1 MGKEQTPEEKIAILE
16 AEIQEAQATLEKVS
30 QERDT
35 LKDENEALKESQEAL
50 VKTIEDMQAKVDE
63 ASTEKEDAKSKTEI
77 LTIGKKKFEVLKP
90 AFRLD
95 GVVHKTTDL
104 KNHPELLERLLSV
117 KGQRII
123 NPKSK

>member
-1 MGKEQTPEEKIAILE
+1 MGKEQTPEEKITALE
-16 AEIQEAQATLEKVS
+16 GELQEAKATLERIS

-35 LKDENEALKESQEAL
+35 LKAENEALKQSEEAL
-50 VKTIEDMQAKVDE
+50 VKTIEDMQSKVDE
-63 ASTEKEDAKSKTEI
+63 AASEKEEAKSKLEI
-77 LTIGKKKFEVLKP
+77 LTIGKKKYEVLKP

-104 KNHPELLERLLSV
+104 KDKPELLERLLGV